1 MLLGKVTSKST
12 QTSSSK
18 LWYGKVEVVK
28 KLVQKVRDANF
39 PNKLG
44 ITPMHLAAG
53 TGELEVVKVLA
64 ANTDHP
70 NPEDSG
76 GDKIDGNGCTPID
89 RAAYYGH
96 LDIVKFLVSKV
107 DTQINYDRAIRCAQ
121 EGLYEGE
128 DDPGVEVVKFLKACA
143 AKK

>member
-1 MLLGKVTSKST
+1 MFCHVPLPGHPLCHIPPKSI
-12 QTSSSK
+12 
-18 LWYGKVEVVK
+18 YYAI
-28 KLVQKVRDANF
+28 VRL
-39 PNKLG
+39 P
-44 ITPMHLAAG
+44 
-53 TGELEVVKVLA
+53 
-64 ANTDHP
+64 
-70 NPEDSG
+70 
-76 GDKIDGNGCTPID
+76 GCTPID